1 MSGLVAWLK
10 SNVLIVIFCALILIL
25 PPAGLIGSSIWN
37 GKIKSSA
44 EERLS
49 SRKRGVD
56 GAARVTYTLPPI
68 QEGEQPVQ
76 ESRPPNAAITA
87 FFESKRAERQA
98 MIERVV
104 TQAVRFNKK
113 DDRRVLV
120 QGLFPS
126 ARDDREERRLAK
138 QMAELIVGTPE
149 TPSVYEALFRSINA
163 GEPISRED
171 VARRVVEA
179 YQAEI
184 DRSGGDPARMP
195 ANERAA
201 LEERMK
207 GHRLGAYARRAEEI
221 SVYGSVRALHGA
233 NPARE
238 SVIPTEVPTGVLDA
252 TDAFVWQLDYWF
264 VEDLLRA
271 VRLANTTED
280 GLLTETPRSP
290 VKRIVSIRLDRL
302 DFPKPE
308 TASRTDPMA
317 PPIGGMGRPPMRG
330 QGAASFPP
338 PGMGVPAGG
347 PVGAVSHTGRRPG
360 DQNGV
365 YSIRRGVITVI
376 AESDNLVRF
385 LDAIN
390 RTNFMTVIGVKLG
403 EVDLWADLEEGYYYG
418 SDHVVRAEI
427 EVESAWLHFWLSD
440 VATDRVASAWG
451 IERPATRAP

>member
-1 MSGLVAWLK
+1 MSGLLAWLK
-10 SNVLIVIFCALILIL
+10 SNILIVVFCALILIL

-68 QEGEQPVQ
+68 QQGEQPVQ

-87 FFESKRAERQA
+87 FYEAKRAERQA
-98 MIERVV
+98 TIEEVV
-104 TQAVRFNKK
+104 TRAVRFNKK

-126 ARDDREERRLAK
+126 ARDDREERRLAR
-138 QMAELIVGTPE
+138 QMAEMIVGSTE
-149 TPSVYEALFRSINA
+149 NPSVYQALFRSINA

-184 DRSGGDPARMP
+184 DRSGGDAARMP

-221 SVYGSVRALHGA
+221 SVFGSVQALHGA

-238 SVIPTEVPTGVLDA
+238 SVIPQEVPTGVLDA

-317 PPIGGMGRPPMRG
+317 PPMGGMGRPQSGR
-330 QGAASFPP
+330 GAASFMP
-338 PGMGVPAGG
+338 PGMGAPAGPTG
-347 PVGAVSHTGRRPG
+347 EVSHTGRRPG
-360 DQNGV
+360 EKNGV

-376 AESDNLVRF
+376 AESDSLVRF
-385 LDAIN
+385 LDAIS
-390 RTNFMTVIGVKLG
+390 RTNFMTVTGVQLS

-418 SDHVVRAEI
+418 PDHVVRAEI

-440 VATDRVASAWG
+440 VATDRVATAWG